1 LLKKGLK
8 LIEIDGPNLASLNRS
23 CIMVYRLPRK
33 MGVKQ
38 PDNQCKKWRENNF
51 LVTLGNCINDYG

>member
-1 LLKKGLK
+1 
-8 LIEIDGPNLASLNRS
+8 
-23 CIMVYRLPRK
+23 MVYRLLRK